1 MKRWLSVLLT
11 LCLCVGLMLPAAAAD
26 TEDVTVPKDY
36 WTNEGNYK
44 EPSIDAETRTVSITS
59 AAELAWVAWKCMQ
72 GTTFAEYT
80 ILLENDIDL
89 SGHLWMPIG
98 GRDQDGNGGYNT
110 TAFAGVFDGQGHSI
124 TGLTIYDTSTD
135 LSRYHAL
142 FGSISSATIQNL
154 LVVGANITAH
164 VYCGILVGNVSSD
177 SATLLNCGV
186 TGTVNTQF
194 SNNVGVLIG
203 YGICNV
209 YNCFANSRVTFEG
222 RELLAP
228 VFGRLGRNNTDK
240 IVNCW
245 WSADTLSQEADNA
258 FKNCYTIPANNT
270 VDYAE
275 KLNDV
280 MIEGAAKWV
289 MGEDGYPSL
298 DFNDRVQ
305 NWINVAEPV
314 APVDGVYYIDK
325 PEQLAYIA
333 KIVNEGNTLEGKT
346 VLLRNDLDL
355 SGKSWVPIGFW
366 TNYNN
371 QTNFFGELNDRSAR
385 FRNVQV
391 IYSRSNAKW

>member
-1 MKRWLSVLLT
+1 MNMKRWLSLLLA

-44 EPSIDAETRTVSITS
+44 MPSIDAETRTVSITS

-98 GRDQDGNGGYNT
+98 GRDKDGNGGYNT

-186 TGTVNTQF
+186 TGTVNAQF

-240 IVNCW
+240 IVNC
-245 WSADTLSQEADNA
+245 
-258 FKNCYTIPANNT
+258 
-270 VDYAE
+270 
-275 KLNDV
+275 
-280 MIEGAAKWV
+280 
-289 MGEDGYPSL
+289 
-298 DFNDRVQ
+298 
-305 NWINVAEPV
+305 
-314 APVDGVYYIDK
+314 
-325 PEQLAYIA
+325 
-333 KIVNEGNTLEGKT
+333 
-346 VLLRNDLDL
+346 
-355 SGKSWVPIGFW
+355 
-366 TNYNN
+366 
-371 QTNFFGELNDRSAR
+371 
-385 FRNVQV
+385 
-391 IYSRSNAKW
+391 